1 MSIRW
6 RVISVTLVVL
16 LLGYLGAANFADA
29 DRRAEAWWLP
39 DDGLRLGLD
48 LRGGVHMVIA
58 PDLKVAVDQ
67 ELNHLSKNLE
77 ERLGDD
83 GIGFSRLAVV
93 GDKLEL
99 ELTDAD
105 RAPDVSEF
113 LVDDFDVLRA
123 NEPSPGTFSLELTP
137 TWEDA
142 VLERAMLQAL
152 EVIRRRV
159 DDPGTGI
166 PESVVTR
173 QGDARILVQIPGV
186 SDVPDIFD
194 RTGFLE
200 FKIVRDAEAVENG
213 EELLRAR
220 YPDGL
225 PEGTKI
231 SFEVDRETDRV
242 LGAYLVPET
251 ADITG
256 ELLTD
261 ARVSFD
267 TRRSEWLVRF
277 TWNAEG
283 GRIFGEL
290 TEANIDKPLGVIL
303 DDQVYNAPIIRD
315 RISREGQI
323 TGNFSSQE
331 AADLAVILRAGA
343 LPIPVILEEERT
355 IGPALGA
362 DSIRDGLRASLV
374 GLCLVFVFMIFYYRL
389 SGGFAGIALLAN
401 LIMVVGLMS
410 LFEGTLTLPGIA
422 GLVLTIGMA
431 VDANVII
438 FERVREE
445 LRGGRAVRPAIGT
458 GFQKALWTIL
468 DANIT
473 TFITALILYE
483 YGTGPIKG
491 FAVTLSVGILTSVFA
506 ALVITRLLFALYPGQ
521 RAVDQLS
528 I

>member
-1 MSIRW
+1 
-6 RVISVTLVVL
+6 VICISLLVV
-16 LLGYLGAANFADA
+16 LLGYLGGANFADKETREA
-29 DRRAEAWWLP
+29 AWWLP
-39 DDGLRLGLD
+39 NEGLRLGLD

-58 PDLKVAVDQ
+58 PDLEVAVDQ
-67 ELNHLSKNLE
+67 ELSHLRKNLE
-77 ERLGDD
+77 ERLEDD
-83 GIGFSRLAVV
+83 GIAFTRLAVV
-93 GDKLEL
+93 GDQLEL
-99 ELTDAD
+99 ELTDASQAD
-105 RAPDVSEF
+105 TLDEI
-113 LVDDFDVLRA
+113 LVDDFDVMSVTRP
-123 NEPSPGTFSLELTP
+123 EPGKFSMRLT
-137 TWEDA
+137 TSWERE

-159 DDPGTGI
+159 NDPGTGI
-166 PESVVTR
+166 SESVVTR

-186 SDVPDIFD
+186 SEVPDIFD

-200 FKIVRDAEAVENG
+200 FKIVQDAEAVENG

-231 SFEVDRETDRV
+231 SLEVDRETDRV
-242 LGAYLVPET
+242 LGAYLVPAT

-261 ARVSFD
+261 ARVAFD
-267 TRRSEWLVRF
+267 SRRSEWLVRF

-283 GRIFGEL
+283 GRIFGAL

-331 AADLAVILRAGA
+331 AASLAVILRAGA

-355 IGPALGA
+355 IGPTLGA
-362 DSIRDGLRASLV
+362 DSIRAGLRASVV
-374 GLCLVFVFMIFYYRL
+374 GLCLVFFFMLYYYRM
-389 SGGFAGIALLAN
+389 SGAFAAIGLIAN

-438 FERVREE
+438 FERIREE
-445 LRGGRAVRPAIGT
+445 LRAGRAVRPAIGT

-483 YGTGPIKG
+483 FGTGPIKG

-506 ALVITRLLFALYPGQ
+506 ALVITRTLFALYPGQ
-521 RAVDQLS
+521 RRVDQLS

>member
-1 MSIRW
+1 LSIRW
-6 RVISVTLVVL
+6 RVISIALVVL
-16 LLGYLGAANFADA
+16 ALGYLGAANFADA
-29 DRRAEAWWLP
+29 GRRADAWWLP
-39 DDGLRLGLD
+39 DEGLRLGLD

-58 PDLKVAVDQ
+58 PDLGVAVDQ
-67 ELNHLSKNLE
+67 ELNHLRNSLE
-77 ERLGDD
+77 ARLGDD
-83 GIGFSRLAVV
+83 SIGFERLAVV
-93 GDKLEL
+93 RSQVEL
-99 ELTDAD
+99 ELSDPAD
-105 RAPDVSEF
+105 GAAVEDI
-113 LVDDFDVLRA
+113 LVDDFDVMRA
-123 NEPSPGTFSLELTP
+123 SQPGPGRFELELTSA
-137 TWEDA
+137 WQDE

-173 QGDARILVQIPGV
+173 QGRDRILVQIPGV

-225 PEGTKI
+225 PEGTEI
-231 SFEVDRETDRV
+231 SFEIDRESGRV
-242 LGAYLVPET
+242 LGAYLVPEA

-261 ARVSFD
+261 ARVAFD
-267 TRRSEWLVRF
+267 SRRSEWLVRF

-283 GRIFGEL
+283 GRIFGDL
-290 TEANIDKPLGVIL
+290 TGANINEPLGVIL

-343 LPIPVILEEERT
+343 LPIPVVLEEERT

-362 DSIRDGLRASLV
+362 DSIRAGLRASLL
-374 GLCLVFVFMIFYYRL
+374 GLCLVFAFMLFYYRM
-389 SGGFAGIALLAN
+389 SGAFAGIALLTN

-438 FERVREE
+438 FERIREE

-491 FAVTLSVGILTSVFA
+491 FAVTLSVGILTSVFT
-506 ALVITRLLFALYPGQ
+506 ALVVTRTLFALYPGQ
-521 RAVDQLS
+521 RSVDQLS

>member
-1 MSIRW
+1 VSTRW
-6 RVISVTLVVL
+6 RVIWIAFVVL
-16 LLGYLGAANFADA
+16 GLGYLGAANFADKET
-29 DRRAEAWWLP
+29 REASWWLP
-39 DDGLRLGLD
+39 DEGLRLGLD
-48 LRGGVHMVIA
+48 LQGGVHMVIA
-58 PDLKVAVDQ
+58 PDLAVAVDQ
-67 ELNHLSKNLE
+67 ELNHLRKNLE

-83 GIGFSRLAVV
+83 GVSFSRLAVV
-93 GDKLEL
+93 EDQVEL
-99 ELTDAD
+99 ELTDVSQAAAVD
-105 RAPDVSEF
+105 DV
-113 LVDDFDVLRA
+113 LVDDFDVLRISQP
-123 NEPSPGTFSLELTP
+123 EPGKYSMRLTP
-137 TWEDA
+137 TWEDE

-200 FKIVRDAEAVENG
+200 FKIVQDAEAVENG

-225 PEGTKI
+225 PEGTEI
-231 SFEVDRETDRV
+231 AFEVDRETDRV
-242 LGAYLVPET
+242 LGAYLVPEA

-261 ARVSFD
+261 ARVAFD
-267 TRRSEWLVRF
+267 SRRSEWLVRF

-283 GRIFGEL
+283 GRIFGDL
-290 TEANIDKPLGVIL
+290 TEKNINEPLGVIL
-303 DDQVYNAPIIRD
+303 DNQVYNAPIIRD

-323 TGNFSSQE
+323 TGNFSSEE
-331 AADLAVILRAGA
+331 AASLAVILRAGA

-362 DSIRDGLRASLV
+362 DSIRAGLRASML
-374 GLCLVFVFMIFYYRL
+374 GLILVFVFMLIYYRM
-389 SGGFAGIALLAN
+389 SGSFAGVALLVN

-438 FERVREE
+438 FERIREE
-445 LRGGRAVRPAIGT
+445 LRTGRAVRPAIST

-473 TFITALILYE
+473 TFITALILYN

-506 ALVITRLLFALYPGQ
+506 ALVITRTLFMLYPGQ
-521 RAVDQLS
+521 RNAEQLS

>member
-1 MSIRW
+1 MSTRW
-6 RVISVTLVVL
+6 RVICVAFVVL
-16 LLGYLGAANFADA
+16 FLGYLGAANFAEDE
-29 DRRAEAWWLP
+29 RREAAWWLP
-39 DDGLRLGLD
+39 DEGLRLGLD
-48 LRGGVHMVIA
+48 LQGGVHMVIA
-58 PDLKVAVDQ
+58 PDLEVAVDQ
-67 ELNHLSKNLE
+67 ELNHLRASLE
-77 ERLGDD
+77 DALADD
-83 GIGFSRLAVV
+83 GVEFARLAVV
-93 GDKLEL
+93 GETVEL
-99 ELTDAD
+99 ELSDPGQVD
-105 RAPDVSEF
+105 EVDDL
-113 LVDDFDVLRA
+113 LVDDFDVFRVSRP
-123 NEPSPGTFSLELTP
+123 ETGTYTMRLTP
-137 TWEDA
+137 TWQDE

-173 QGDARILVQIPGV
+173 QGRDRILVQIPGV
-186 SDVPDIFD
+186 SEVPDIFD

-200 FKIVRDAEAVENG
+200 FKIVQDAEAVENG

-225 PEGTKI
+225 PEGTEI
-231 SFEVDRETDRV
+231 AFEIDRETDRV
-242 LGAYLVPET
+242 LGAYLVPSA

-261 ARVSFD
+261 ARVAFD
-267 TRRSEWLVRF
+267 SRRSEWLVRF

-290 TEANIDKPLGVIL
+290 TEANINEPLGVIL
-303 DDQVYNAPIIRD
+303 DGQVYNAPIIRD

-362 DSIRDGLRASLV
+362 DSIRAGLRASLV
-374 GLCLVFVFMIFYYRL
+374 GLSLVFVFMLFYYRV
-389 SGGFAGIALLAN
+389 SGSFAGVALLAN

-438 FERVREE
+438 FERIREE
-445 LRGGRAVRPAIGT
+445 LRQGRAVRPAIGT

-506 ALVITRLLFALYPGQ
+506 ALVVTRTLYALYPGQ
-521 RAVDQLS
+521 RTVDQLS